1 MCGMTEDFYNDTQKL
16 EKTVKASCEAGF
28 VAEAGSDKTTIY
40 NIQETE
46 NIMGGY
52 NERTGDRG

>member
-1 MCGMTEDFYNDTQKL
+1 MTEDFYDTQKL
-16 EKTVKASCEAGF
+16 EKTVKASCKAGF